1 MTIRVNWVSDGKH
14 NFRFQFIFNKSI
26 EQWICYLYQKRI
38 LHSDSGLPSSLT
50 NDWFLSHKVKLSL
63 KIPLITHVS
72 CDFIHILFKV
82 YEVWYKFWVKLQMLK
97 VCIFIFFVKQP
108 VRLSIMSFPVK
119 IFNFLKTKWFPSN
132 SN

>member
-1 MTIRVNWVSDGKH
+1 ME
-14 NFRFQFIFNKSI
+14 SI
-26 EQWICYLYQKRI
+26 ILDSSLFSTKVLSSEFAICTRKI

-82 YEVWYKFWVKLQMLK
+82 YEV
-97 VCIFIFFVKQP
+97 
-108 VRLSIMSFPVK
+108 
-119 IFNFLKTKWFPSN
+119 
-132 SN
+132 